1 MAASALLLGSEAHD
15 RPATVASSV
24 DLIAHGEGPEW
35 RLQSIRRLVK
45 RDCGAMTGSVI
56 KERWRRVGLSEEAVT
71 QMV

>member
-1 MAASALLLGSEAHD
+1 MAGSATLLGSEGHD

-24 DLIAHGEGPEW
+24 DLIAHREGSEW

-56 KERWRRVGLSEEAVT
+56 KERRRRDGVSVALAE
-71 QMV
+71 